1 MATAA
6 LISVSEYLNT
16 NYRPDRDYI
25 NGELRERNMGEQP
38 HAHLQAIVAGIFR
51 ENRKQW
57 NVRALTEQRVQTSAT
72 QYRIADVCI
81 LRSSDPFDR
90 IVRVPP
96 LLCIEILSKGDTLS
110 ETQERVDD
118 YEGMGVGHIWVID
131 PWKRHGYFASS
142 RGFTQPE
149 DKVLSIEGMSITLDL
164 QEIFAEIDEDKAKT
178 R

>member
-1 MATAA
+1 MATAT
-6 LISVSEYLNT
+6 LISIGEYLNS

-25 NGELRERNMGEQP
+25 DGELRERNMGEQP
-38 HAHLQAIVAGIFR
+38 HSHLQNIIGAIFR

-57 NVRALTEQRVQTSAT
+57 KVRALTEQRVQTSAT
-72 QYRIADVCI
+72 HYRIADVCVV
-81 LRSSDPFDR
+81 RSSDPFDG

-110 ETQERVDD
+110 DTQERVDD
-118 YEGMGVGHIWVID
+118 YEAMGVEHVWVID

-149 DKVLSIEGMSITLDL
+149 DGMLSVRGSAIQIALED
-164 QEIFAEIDEDKAKT
+164 IFAEMDEDKAKVE
-178 R
+178 